1 MLDPEETDLLNR
13 AARIALSINMPL
25 KEQMARVEL

>member
-1 MLDPEETDLLNR
+1 MLDPEETDLLSR
-13 AARIALSINMPL
+13 AARIVLSINMPL